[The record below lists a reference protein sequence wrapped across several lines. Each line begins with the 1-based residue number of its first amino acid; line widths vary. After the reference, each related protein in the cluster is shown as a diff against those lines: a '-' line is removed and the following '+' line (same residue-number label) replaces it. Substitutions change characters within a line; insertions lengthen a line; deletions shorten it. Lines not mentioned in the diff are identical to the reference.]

1 MTTTETKTRPSENT
15 ITRRKMLQSVA
26 ATSVATIVPTIF
38 AAAQAAEPVHP
49 WQRARAL
56 AKELS
61 STLAEIDG
69 GRWCAEIYP
78 RNESGYSVFFGD
90 IEALNASKA
99 MSAQEEAELVAL
111 GEEYEQVSGANRLL
125 LKEMEP
131 MRARWGEEMDRRKLD
146 WKSQMAE
153 ITALEDEV
161 GLGPLQDRNNAYCD
175 RMCEIEKRAR
185 ELTASTFAG
194 IRAKFIIAHG
204 TLGPAYAD
212 EGSRDDQDWDV
223 MLLNEFSDELKQLA
237 AIRA

>member
-1 MTTTETKTRPSENT
+1 MTITENTTRPTKNT

-26 ATSVATIVPTIF
+26 ATSVAAVVPATIF

-49 WQRARAL
+49 WQRARDL

-78 RNESGYSVFFGD
+78 RDESGYSVFFGD
-90 IEALNASKA
+90 IEAIEASKA
-99 MSAQEEAELVAL
+99 MSAKEDAELVAL
-111 GEEYEQVSGANRLL
+111 GFEYEQVQTANRDVLA
-125 LKEMEP
+125 EMEVP
-131 MRARWGEEMDRRKLD
+131 HQKWAQELTRRKLD
-146 WKSQMAE
+146 WKTQMA
-153 ITALEDEV
+153 EDEV
-161 GLGPLQDRNNAYCD
+161 GLAPLQDQNGAYCD

-185 ELTASTFAG
+185 ELTASTVAG

-204 TLGPAYAD
+204 SLGPAYAD